1 MDWYGRYILRKQN
14 NYAAYPQRSNEKFKT
29 GQRRSN
35 KKDSLTGEALAGCD
49 FTVYEY
55 QPSTG
60 NYVAKGKLGWDTT
73 NKKYSSDANAS
84 LKEALKTNFQE
95 NGNQGKF
102 KIVETS
108 VPAGYTSS
116 SAWSQVFSVL
126 ATDTSSTAKFSYNV
140 TNDPTRILI
149 KK

>member
-1 MDWYGRYILRKQN
+1 MYESKDTSLQPIGFITWTGTGGTYSVSKN

-73 NKKYSSDANAS
+73 NKKI
-84 LKEALKTNFQE
+84 Q
-95 NGNQGKF
+95 Q
-102 KIVETS
+102 
-108 VPAGYTSS
+108 
-116 SAWSQVFSVL
+116 
-126 ATDTSSTAKFSYNV
+126 
-140 TNDPTRILI
+140 
-149 KK
+149 

>member
-1 MDWYGRYILRKQN
+1 MY
-14 NYAAYPQRSNEKFKT
+14 
-29 GQRRSN
+29 
-35 KKDSLTGEALAGCD
+35 

-95 NGNQGKF
+95 NGNQGK
-102 KIVETS
+102 IQNSGNIRSGWLYICLGLVTS
-108 VPAGYTSS
+108 V
-116 SAWSQVFSVL
+116 
-126 ATDTSSTAKFSYNV
+126 
-140 TNDPTRILI
+140 
-149 KK
+149 